1 MTAPDPPRYRRTVAV
16 CPGEDPLNEQR
27 AGLAYGFAAYGMWG
41 VFPLYFPLLEPAGAL
56 EILAHRMI
64 WSLVVVA
71 VVLLVLRRWQW
82 IPALL
87 RQPKR
92 LGLLA
97 LAATVISINWGTYI
111 WGVNSGHVV
120 ETSLGYFINP
130 LVTIALGVVVL
141 RERLRP
147 AQWAAVGIGLA
158 AVVVLAV
165 GYGRPPWI
173 SLVLA
178 FSFGTYG
185 FVKKKVNMGGLE
197 SLAAETSLQ
206 FLPAL
211 AFLIVLG
218 ARGGS
223 TFATHGAGHAAL
235 LAAAGVITAIP
246 LVCFGASAI
255 RIPLSTIGLLQY
267 LAPVFQFVLG
277 LVYFHE
283 AMPPARWAGFALV
296 WAALAILTWDALRN
310 ARRTHVAL
318 REAARAPGAGVVA
331 GDEGARV
338 A

>member
-1 MTAPDPPRYRRTVAV
+1 
-16 CPGEDPLNEQR
+16 
-27 AGLAYGFAAYGMWG
+27 
-41 VFPLYFPLLEPAGAL
+41 
-56 EILAHRMI
+56 
-64 WSLVVVA
+64 
-71 VVLLVLRRWQW
+71 
-82 IPALL
+82 
-87 RQPKR
+87 
-92 LGLLA
+92 
-97 LAATVISINWGTYI
+97 
-111 WGVNSGHVV
+111 
-120 ETSLGYFINP
+120 
-130 LVTIALGVVVL
+130 
-141 RERLRP
+141 
-147 AQWAAVGIGLA
+147 
-158 AVVVLAV
+158 LAV

-206 FLPAL
+206 FLPAV

-223 TFATHGAGHAAL
+223 TFAAHGAGHAAL
-235 LAAAGVITAIP
+235 LAASGVITAIP